1 MNMSSEQ
8 TNAPTHPKE
17 DLREELPPQRIRNRT
32 SHLLNYLIKHELV
45 VPKEMAAQEATE
57 ETEEEYNAR
66 ALELRRKYPCP
77 GRELTVDQVTY

>member
-8 TNAPTHPKE
+8 TNAPTQIEE
-17 DLREELPPQRIRNRT
+17 DFRVEQPPQKIRNRT
-32 SHLLNYLIKHELV
+32 SHLLNYLIKHKLV
-45 VPKEMAAQEATE
+45 VPKEKAAPEAAP

-77 GRELTVDQVTY
+77 GREFTVDQVSY

>member
-8 TNAPTHPKE
+8 TNAPTQIEE

-45 VPKEMAAQEATE
+45 VPKEKAATE
-57 ETEEEYNAR
+57 EIHYAR
-66 ALELRRKYPCP
+66 ALELRRNFPCP

>member
-17 DLREELPPQRIRNRT
+17 DLRVEQPPQRIRNRT

-45 VPKEMAAQEATE
+45 VPKENASPEATE

-66 ALELRRKYPCP
+66 ALELRRNYPCP
-77 GRELTVDQVTY
+77 GRDYALE

>member
-1 MNMSSEQ
+1 MSSEQ
-8 TNAPTHPKE
+8 TNTPTHTEE

-45 VPKEMAAQEATE
+45 VPKEKAVP
-57 ETEEEYNAR
+57 EEEYNAR

-77 GRELTVDQVTY
+77 GRELTVDQVTE

>member
-8 TNAPTHPKE
+8 TNAPTQIEE
-17 DLREELPPQRIRNRT
+17 DLRVEQPPQRIRNRT

-45 VPKEMAAQEATE
+45 VPKEKAEPKD
-57 ETEEEYNAR
+57 EYYAR
-66 ALELRRKYPCP
+66 ALELRRNFPCP

>member
-1 MNMSSEQ
+1 MSSEQ
-8 TNAPTHPKE
+8 TNAPTQIEE
-17 DLREELPPQRIRNRT
+17 DLRVEQPPQRIRNRT

-45 VPKEMAAQEATE
+45 VPKEKAAE

-66 ALELRRKYPCP
+66 ALELRRNFPCP